1 MNLHKKEQFVTCVT
15 ANTEY
20 SEDEAYIF
28 WDMLNTDTLDLIQ
41 ALVGSMYQA
50 GYKASVEDAMG

>member
-15 ANTEY
+15 ANTPYTE
-20 SEDEAYIF
+20 EEAYIF
-28 WDMLNTDTLDLIQ
+28 WDMLNTDTIDLMQ

-50 GYKASVEDAMG
+50 GYKACSEDAMG

>member
-15 ANTEY
+15 ANTPY

-41 ALVGSMYQA
+41 ALVGSLYNAGYQA
-50 GYKASVEDAMG
+50 SQEDMMG

>member
-1 MNLHKKEQFVTCVT
+1 MNLHKKEQFVACVT
-15 ANTEY
+15 ANTPYTE
-20 SEDEAYIF
+20 EEALIF
-28 WDMLNTDTLDLIQ
+28 WDMFNTDTLDLIQ